1 MIGPTAAEHRA
12 HQIDGR
18 TTAGVGA
25 ASAARRLLS
34 VAALLEI
41 LCFLTITFVA
51 AVVGAWPIVAT
62 IRPQVFSMVFFT
74 ALLFVLTRSRD
85 DVRWVWALPPLF
97 ALWVNVHGG
106 WLVGAGV
113 LGIFA
118 AWAPFDKAFSARG

>member
-41 LCFLTITFVA
+41 LCFLTITFVDADLWGHLTFGRDIVRQGWVHTSDPYSFTSDRPWINHEWLAEA
-51 AVVGAWPIVAT
+51 AMWCA
-62 IRPQVFSMVFFT
+62 
-74 ALLFVLTRSRD
+74 
-85 DVRWVWALPPLF
+85 
-97 ALWVNVHGG
+97 
-106 WLVGAGV
+106 
-113 LGIFA
+113 
-118 AWAPFDKAFSARG
+118 